1 MASASVFKIVPK
13 DSSSFPLVISSSI
26 VDVSTS
32 KSLEYRLNQ
41 GESRK
46 GLQLDVTIN
55 ADSFELEDVILS
67 TLSSTHFA
75 FSQKALDILIRL
87 TKNSIET
94 IPFTITKESKSLSYY
109 FINVLT
115 VLEALDTENT
125 KWVKPE
131 ERDSSNHP
139 ILNIAIPALKRSVVS
154 DNPLFLL
161 KVKSDISPGLYISSS
176 LKTAFEE
183 ANITGIEFKEIKTV

>member
-1 MASASVFKIVPK
+1 MARASVFKIVPK
-13 DSSSFPLVISSSI
+13 ESSSFPLVISSSI
-26 VDVSTS
+26 VDASIA
-32 KSLEYRLNQ
+32 KSLEYSLNK

-55 ADSFELEDVILS
+55 ADGFELEDVILS

-87 TKNSIET
+87 TTNSIET
-94 IPFTITKESKSLSYY
+94 IPFTITKESQSLPYY

-125 KWVKPE
+125 KWVRPE

-139 ILNIAIPALKRSVVS
+139 ILNIAIPALRSSVVAYI
-154 DNPLFLL
+154 PLFLL
-161 KVKSDISPGLYISSS
+161 KVKSDISSGLYISSN

-183 ANITGIEFKEIKTV
+183 ANITGIEFKEIKTL